1 MFSRYKK
8 LIIILSLALLV
19 APVFFALADD
29 GGQQVSFFVNPKFDS
44 LGRGQLTAT
53 LVRIS
58 PSLYFYL
65 ENTWWN
71 SLKDDDRREV
81 FFRLQELEKEFDQTI
96 YPGLT
101 KVFGSEWLP
110 GIDNETHITVLFHSM
125 KEGSAGYV
133 DIGNEYL
140 KLQNPFSNQREM
152 VYLSVANIETS
163 LLKSYLAHEFSHL
176 IVFNQK
182 ERKFGVME
190 ENWLAEAIA
199 EYSPTLLGYDNV
211 FLGSNLQKRAS
222 IFSQFPND
230 PLIEWQDSK
239 ADYGVLNLFTQ
250 YIVDQY
256 GVKVLAD
263 ILQTDK
269 VGVLALDFAL
279 QKNGFSKKTVDVF
292 NDWSLAILVNDCSLG
307 KEFCYSNPVLKDFRV
322 APKINFLPF
331 SYNSFLALTG
341 ESKYFQGVWQKITG
355 GINGD
360 LQLEFNGF
368 SDAEFSVAFVA
379 FEKSGARKIGFLDL
393 TGLQNGKTII
403 ANFGSS
409 LSSNTNSIV
418 LIPLLKKP
426 LPVSMGKTQIAY
438 PFFLSLSLVSNV
450 SSAPSMAVN
459 TDLLAKK
466 IEFMEKQVALMKSQ
480 LQQALGLQ
488 PEQPLIV
495 GAKTILSSLKF
506 GDRGEQVSLLQTWL
520 SRDSLVYPEG
530 IVSGFFGALTQ
541 KAVIRFQEKYQQEIL
556 APWGLAFGNGFVGE
570 KTKAKLNALYSGQ

>member
-1 MFSRYKK
+1 MGSKK
-8 LIIILSLALLV
+8 LLIILALSLFI
-19 APVFFALADD
+19 PNVFVLADD
-29 GGQQVSFFVNPKFDS
+29 GGQQVSFFVNPKFD
-44 LGRGQLTAT
+44 LLNRGQLTAT

-65 ENTWWN
+65 DNNWWN
-71 SLKDDDRREV
+71 ALKEPDKREAL
-81 FFRLQELEKEFDQTI
+81 FALQGLEKEFDNVI

-101 KVFGSEWLP
+101 KSFGAEWRP
-110 GIDNETHITVLFHSM
+110 GIDNDTHLTILFHPM

-133 DIGNEYL
+133 DTGNEYL
-140 KLQNPFSNQREM
+140 RLQNSFSNQREM
-152 VYLSVANIETS
+152 VYLNTANIETS

-176 IVFNQK
+176 ILFNQK
-182 ERKFGVME
+182 ERRFGIME

-199 EYSPTLLGYDNV
+199 EYSPTLLGYDDN
-211 FLGSNLQKRAS
+211 FSGSNLQKRAL

-250 YIVDQY
+250 YLVDQY

-279 QKNGFSKKTVDVF
+279 QKNGFTKKMNDVF
-292 NDWSLAILVNDCSLG
+292 ANFSLAVLLNDCSLG
-307 KEFCYSNPVLKDFRV
+307 KDFCYVNPVLKDFRI

-341 ESKYFQGVWQKITG
+341 ESKYLQGVWQKITG

-360 LQLEFNGF
+360 LQAEFNGF
-368 SDAEFSVAFVA
+368 SDAEFLVALVA
-379 FEKSGARKIGFLDL
+379 FEKSGAKKISFLDL
-393 TGLQNGKTII
+393 TSLQNGKTTI

-409 LSSNTNSIV
+409 LGSNVNSLV

-426 LPVSMGKTQIAY
+426 LPVSMGKTQTGY
-438 PFFLSLSLVSNV
+438 PFFLSLSLVSNLSGG
-450 SSAPSMAVN
+450 SSTSIN

-466 IEFMEKQVALMKSQ
+466 IEFMEKQIVLMKSQ
-480 LQQALGLQ
+480 LAESLGQVPVQ
-488 PEQPLIV
+488 PPTTET
-495 GAKTILSSLKF
+495 KILLGFLKF
-506 GDRGEQVSLLQTWL
+506 GDKGEQVSLLQTWL
-520 SRDSLVYPEG
+520 SKDSLVYPEG
-530 IVSGFFGALTQ
+530 LISGFFGALTQ
-541 KAVIRFQEKYQQEIL
+541 KAVVRFQEKYKLEIL
-556 APWGLAFGNGFVGE
+556 APFGLASGNGFVGE
-570 KTKAKLNALYSGQ
+570 KTKAKLNALYGEK